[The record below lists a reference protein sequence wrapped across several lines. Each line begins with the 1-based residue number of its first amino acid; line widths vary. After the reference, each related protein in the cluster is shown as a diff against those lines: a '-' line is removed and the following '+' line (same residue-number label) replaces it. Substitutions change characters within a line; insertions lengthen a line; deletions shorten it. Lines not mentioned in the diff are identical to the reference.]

1 MSAASDTEGWVGLAL
16 IGVGIYLLYELITKA
31 PSAAA
36 AAGAAAVDAAENAGL
51 INYGRAQPGGTYQV
65 TMPDGSVQTV
75 PTGQLPNPAG
85 AGITSDTS
93 IADAYSNDF

>member
-1 MSAASDTEGWVGLAL
+1 MSTISDTENFVTLAL
-16 IGVGIYLLYELITKA
+16 VGVGAYLVYKFLTSIPPPSNIA
-31 PSAAA
+31 SAAL
-36 AAGAAAVDAAENAGL
+36 DAAENAGL
-51 INYGRAQPGGTYQV
+51 INYGRAQPGQTYQV

-75 PTGQLPNPAG
+75 PYGQLPNPAG